1 MPARTRMSNPT
12 TRPPCSNYVSYKA
25 IAMSFFR
32 LFFPHAAVF
41 GAILK
46 WLRIVPRAPGDG
58 GGGWGGG
65 VSSSWLLGS
74 RV

>member
-1 MPARTRMSNPT
+1 
-12 TRPPCSNYVSYKA
+12 
-25 IAMSFFR
+25 MSFFR

-58 GGGWGGG
+58 GGGWGGC